1 MRYGFFTS
9 FAIMEREGKIMG
21 IFGAIWG
28 LTGVLLLLGSAVYR
42 LSPLAINAFS
52 YDFFWYHWLALF
64 IILAFMSY
72 AEGYRGFQKG
82 FSPRVASRA
91 LYLKNNPRFLHVL
104 FAPLF
109 CMGFFHAS
117 RRRKITSVSVT
128 SGIIVL
134 IILVR
139 FVAQPWRGIVDAGV
153 VVGLAWGL
161 ISLIIF
167 IFQAFSSKEFAYSP
181 DVPEQKLTQGVE

>member
-1 MRYGFFTS
+1 MKKF
-9 FAIMEREGKIMG
+9 MG
-21 IFGAIWG
+21 IFGAMWG

-42 LSPLAINAFS
+42 LAPLAVDAYS
-52 YDFFWYHWLALF
+52 YDLFWYHWLALF
-64 IILAFMSY
+64 MVLLFMTY

-91 LYLKNNPRFLHVL
+91 LYLKNNPRLLHVL
-104 FAPLF
+104 VAPLF

-139 FVAQPWRGIVDAGV
+139 FLAQPWRGIIDAGV
-153 VVGLAWGL
+153 VVGLLWGL

-167 IFQAFSSKEFAYSP
+167 IIQAFSAEEFAYSP
-181 DVPEQKLTQGVE
+181 DVPEQSEINEVK

>member
-1 MRYGFFTS
+1 MG
-9 FAIMEREGKIMG
+9 REEKVMG

-42 LSPLAINAFS
+42 LAPLAIEAYS
-52 YDFFWYHWLALF
+52 YDFFWYHWLSLF
-64 IILAFMSY
+64 IVLFFMAY

-91 LYLKNNPRFLHVL
+91 LYLKNHPRFLHVL
-104 FAPLF
+104 FAPFF

-117 RRRKITSVSVT
+117 RRRRITSISVT

-134 IILVR
+134 IIMVR
-139 FVAQPWRGIVDAGV
+139 FLAQPWRGIVDAGV

-167 IFQAFSSKEFAYSP
+167 IFQAFSSKEFSYSP
-181 DVPEQKLTQGVE
+181 DVPGQSKTSR